1 MKQLIFWLA
10 MASGF
15 QVAERPRIM
24 IVTDLEGVGGVN
36 NAEEQLLPGQR
47 RFEESRRLLTGE
59 ANAAVEGA
67 FKGGAREVVL
77 WDGHDGSRTL
87 SIDEIDRRAQLIQ
100 GRPTPA
106 TYYLEDRLYDGIM
119 FVGQHAM
126 AGAPK
131 GVLAHSQSFTVQNI
145 FLNAR
150 PVGEIGQVA
159 AIAGYFNIPVI
170 MLAGDQAACEELLA
184 LQPKAETVAVK
195 RLAGKGSTLS
205 LSHAEAKTRIEAAA
219 RRAVQRLSE
228 FTPWKI
234 PGEVELKFEYYPES
248 PGTPA
253 AVLSRENKQVSPR
266 TVVYRGGTVLE
277 AFEQWLGK

>member
-1 MKQLIFWLA
+1 MYDLARSLSEGGYRMKQLIFWLA

-15 QVAERPRIM
+15 QVGERPRIM

-131 GVLAHSQSFTVQNI
+131 GVLAHSQSFSVQNI

-150 PVGEIGQVA
+150 PVGEIGQVT

-170 MLAGDQAACEELLA
+170 MLAGDQAAREELLA
-184 LQPKAETVAVK
+184 LQPKAVTVAVK

-205 LSHAEAKTRIEAAA
+205 LSHAEIG
-219 RRAVQRLSE
+219 RASC
-228 FTPWKI
+228 
-234 PGEVELKFEYYPES
+234 
-248 PGTPA
+248 
-253 AVLSRENKQVSPR
+253 RE
-266 TVVYRGGTVLE
+266 RG
-277 AFEQWLGK
+277 